1 MNSGLETS
9 ASLLAVLN
17 CASKLNRMIILIVYA
32 IVNWVARVFSQP
44 QEYLYV
50 IKNLKISMSQYRR

>member
-1 MNSGLETS
+1 MNSGLEAS

-17 CASKLNRMIILIVYA
+17 CASKLNRMVMLIVYA

-44 QEYLYV
+44 QEYFYV
-50 IKNLKISMSQYRR
+50 ENMS